1 MTSPYD
7 IPNAELESAG
17 GMRPCVG
24 CGKELHVT
32 AATCPHC
39 GASQRS
45 KRYKSKVTAAVLAF
59 FLGGFGIHRFYLGQW
74 WGVIYLLLFWT
85 FNPGIVAFIE
95 FIVFLAC
102 NEKGWDQKYNEGI
115 PAGPNDKSS
124 AALVVL
130 LVIVGVFIFI
140 AIIGILA
147 AIAIPQYADYTQ
159 RAKVAQAFAEIPPV
173 QQRIV
178 EFYEQHDVLPDSNI
192 MAGLDEPL
200 LLEGNHEI
208 RISGQGFELIL
219 SSNNY
224 DIDGTTIV
232 FEPYLDEAGN
242 IFWVC
247 TEGDLEHRLRPADCR
262 P

>member
-1 MTSPYD
+1 MNSPYD
-7 IPNAELESAG
+7 IPQAELKGGG
-17 GMRPCVG
+17 GMRPCLG

-45 KRYKSKVTAAVLAF
+45 QRYKSKITAAVLAF

-85 FNPGIVAFIE
+85 MIPGFVALVE

-102 NEKGWDQKYNEGI
+102 NQRGWDEKYNEGI
-115 PAGPNDKSS
+115 PAGPNDKGSV
-124 AALVVL
+124 AVVILLVV
-130 LVIVGVFIFI
+130 IGGFFII

-147 AIAIPQYADYTQ
+147 AIAIPQYAEYTN
-159 RAKVAQAFAEIPPV
+159 RARIAGAIAQTQPV
-173 QQRIV
+173 KQRILD
-178 EFYEQHDVLPDSNI
+178 FYAQHEVLPDSNI

-208 RISGQGFELIL
+208 RVNGAGFELIL
-219 SSNNY
+219 SGTVPGV
-224 DIDGTTIV
+224 DGKTIE
-232 FEPYLDEAGN
+232 FEPYLDDAGN
-242 IFWVC
+242 VFWVC
-247 TEGDLEHRLRPADCR
+247 TEGSLEARYRTADCR
-262 P
+262 N